1 MNNGWVKLHRGIL
14 EWEWYDDINT
24 SRLFL
29 HLLIIANHKDK
40 NWRGILIKKGQKLTS
55 QIKLADETG
64 LTRQQ
69 VRTSLDK
76 LKSTND
82 ITITTS
88 AQNTVVTVVNWDNY
102 QDQPT
107 DQPTSNQLVTNE
119 QPTDNQRVTTN
130 KNDKNEKNVINTILI
145 ESGMTQ
151 IQADEFVRIR
161 KVNKGGKLTERVA
174 NAMIEQFKLAT
185 KIGWQLDDS
194 LTEWETRGWKAFK
207 SEWLTSK
214 LLGAPNET
222 NQRPIADRP
231 DNSSTGRQHH
241 NLTN

>member
-88 AQNTVVTVVNWDNY
+88 AQSTVVTMVNWDKY
-102 QDQPT
+102 QNQPAEQPT
-107 DQPTSNQLVTNE
+107 DNQRATNE

-130 KNDKNEKNVINTILI
+130 KKDKNEKNSYPAGINPDLLTKISEAWNIKMVTQPQIKLLDQTQVNKKRWAKIKKIVIDNPDYLDCEYWEGHIDQLSTLPDLQWQRDNKQLTFDQV
-145 ESGMTQ
+145 TQ
-151 IQADEFVRIR
+151 IDKF
-161 KVNKGGKLTERVA
+161 ER
-174 NAMIEQFKLAT
+174 N
-185 KIGWQLDDS
+185 
-194 LTEWETRGWKAFK
+194 
-207 SEWLTSK
+207 
-214 LLGAPNET
+214 LGLMRMG
-222 NQRPIADRP
+222 Q
-231 DNSSTGRQHH
+231 
-241 NLTN
+241 

>member
-69 VRTSLDK
+69 VRTSLEK

-88 AQNTVVTVVNWDNY
+88 SQSTVVSVVNWDKY

-107 DQPTSNQLVTNE
+107 K

-130 KNDKNEKNVINTILI
+130 KNEKNEKKKETSYPAGINPDLLAKISEAWNTK
-145 ESGMTQ
+145 MTTQ
-151 IQADEFVRIR
+151 PSI
-161 KVNKGGKLTERVA
+161 
-174 NAMIEQFKLAT
+174 
-185 KIGWQLDDS
+185 
-194 LTEWETRGWKAFK
+194 
-207 SEWLTSK
+207 K
-214 LLGAPNET
+214 LLDQTLANKKRWAKIKKIVIDNPDYSDCEYWEGHIDQLSTLPDLQW
-222 NQRPIADRP
+222 QRDNKQLTFDQAVTADKFER
-231 DNSSTGRQHH
+231 
-241 NLTN
+241 NLGLMRMGQ